1 MVTSVKPRSLA
12 ILAKLWRRTWGVISD
27 SGESSKRCFHW
38 FKFARNARGRA
49 SNLYE
54 AKLYRNANA
63 TRRALLCPVLWVS
76 RNGLVQI
83 MKAASPL
90 TEMMSLDEYM
100 EAVDVW
106 DYMPGED
113 SCPFEPKASDWGW
126 LEGRMVALDYSTPA
140 WEADEP
146 ASA

>member
-1 MVTSVKPRSLA
+1 MRSP
-12 ILAKLWRRTWGVISD
+12 VIVV
-27 SGESSKRCFHW
+27 GWFA
-38 FKFARNARGRA
+38 FKFARDGRGRA

-54 AKLYRNANA
+54 LYRSVNA

-76 RNGLVQI
+76 RNGAVQI
-83 MKAASPL
+83 MKAAKPL
-90 TEMMSLDEYM
+90 TDMMSLDAYM
-100 EAVDVW
+100 NVAEVW
-106 DYMPGED
+106 DTIPGED

-146 ASA
+146 NSA

>member
-1 MVTSVKPRSLA
+1 MIRISRAGSMRSP
-12 ILAKLWRRTWGVISD
+12 VIVV
-27 SGESSKRCFHW
+27 GRFA

-54 AKLYRNANA
+54 ARLYRSVNA

-76 RNGLVQI
+76 RNGAVQI
-83 MKAASPL
+83 MKAADPL
-90 TEMMSLDEYM
+90 TDMMSLDEYM
-100 EAVDVW
+100 NVAEVW
-106 DYMPGED
+106 DKMPGED

-126 LEGRMVALDYSTPA
+126 FEGRMVALDYSTPA

-146 ASA
+146 TSA